1 MKMVNVRINI
11 KGITK
16 KKPQIEMQVISLED
30 SIVNV
35 KQLLEA
41 VVRHSAREY
50 NMRKCKGDILTVL
63 SPEQIED
70 KAETGKIGFGV
81 NYGDKKVNIPKAVE
95 NALQCFADG
104 LVVVFVDG
112 VKKTDLKDVVTLKEG
127 TELTFVKLTMLA
139 GRMW

>member
-1 MKMVNVRINI
+1 MAMVNVRVNV

-35 KQLLEA
+35 EQLLEA
-41 VVRHSAREY
+41 VVRHSVREY
-50 NMRKCKGDILTVL
+50 NMRKSQGDILTVL

-81 NYGDKKVNIPKAVE
+81 NYGDKKVNISKAVE
-95 NALQCFADG
+95 NALQCFTDG

>member
-1 MKMVNVRINI
+1 MAIVNVRVNV

-16 KKPQIEMQVISLED
+16 KKPQIETIIIPMED
-30 SIVNV
+30 SISDME
-35 KQLLEA
+35 KLLEA
-41 VVRHSAREY
+41 VVKHSVREY
-50 NMRKCKGDILTVL
+50 NERKSHGDILTVL
-63 SPEQIED
+63 SKDQIAD

-81 NYGDKKVNIPKAVE
+81 NYGDKQVKVKEAVE
-95 NALQCFADG
+95 NARQSFADG

-112 VKKTDLKDVVTLKEG
+112 VKKTGLCDRVTVKEG

>member
-1 MKMVNVRINI
+1 MGIVNVKINV

-16 KKPQIEMQVISLED
+16 KKAQIEMQTMSLDSSISD
-30 SIVNV
+30 V

-41 VVRHSAREY
+41 VVRNCVREY
-50 NMRKCKGDILTVL
+50 NARKDRGDILAVL
-63 SPEQIED
+63 SREQIED

-81 NYGDKKVNIPKAVE
+81 NYGDRKEDVLKAVE
-95 NALQCFADG
+95 NVLQCFADG

-112 VKKTDLKDVVTLKEG
+112 AKKTDLKDMVSLSEG
-127 TELTFVKLTMLA
+127 TELTFVRLTMLA

>member
-1 MKMVNVRINI
+1 MKMVNVRINV

-35 KQLLEA
+35 EQLLEA

-50 NMRKCKGDILTVL
+50 NMRKNQGDILTVL

-81 NYGDKKVNIPKAVE
+81 NYGDKKVNILKAVE
-95 NALQCFADG
+95 NALQCFTDG

-127 TELTFVKLTMLA
+127 TELTFVKLTMLT